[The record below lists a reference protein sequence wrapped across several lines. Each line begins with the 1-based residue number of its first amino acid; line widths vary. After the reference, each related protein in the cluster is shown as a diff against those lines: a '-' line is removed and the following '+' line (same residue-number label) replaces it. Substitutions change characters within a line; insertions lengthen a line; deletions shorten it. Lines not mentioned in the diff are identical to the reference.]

1 MFQTSLSLRFLLS
14 YDERGGIENIP
25 SPFNCKSHCMIWKFS
40 SLLWQRSTCYPQ
52 EMPLSMY
59 RVVHLLTCK
68 PASTVKLL
76 RIMKQKLKHHA
87 AAKLRINE
95 AVELLCA
102 VMLGVPTVFHVLFER
117 NAKLDSSIHI

>member
-1 MFQTSLSLRFLLS
+1 
-14 YDERGGIENIP
+14 
-25 SPFNCKSHCMIWKFS
+25 
-40 SLLWQRSTCYPQ
+40 
-52 EMPLSMY
+52 
-59 RVVHLLTCK
+59 
-68 PASTVKLL
+68 
-76 RIMKQKLKHHA
+76 MKQKLKHHA